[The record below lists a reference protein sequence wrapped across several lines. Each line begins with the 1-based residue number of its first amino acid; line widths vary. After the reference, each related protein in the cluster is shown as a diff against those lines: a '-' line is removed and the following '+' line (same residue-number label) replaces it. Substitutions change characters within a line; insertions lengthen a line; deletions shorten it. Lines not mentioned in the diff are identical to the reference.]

1 MITLSLNGILTC
13 TIHIL
18 MTYITTICHL
28 TYAYCNC
35 QWNRSSRIL
44 LGYVMKTKG
53 LCGVLSVCQSQGQ
66 GPLSMRHSLDEHGT
80 HTHTQKGAHT
90 HKRGWNESPF
100 TSLMKSF
107 GPLNS
112 SWEIGSCGIR
122 CWYVK
127 GKVLVCKLEW
137 SDWYRLRV
145 TPDKCLIVIISVCSS
160 KSILQALCRR
170 KISVLQCRFSS
181 QKGRFLVKK
190 LWRSA
195 YRFSTW
201 KLRHAVSLFL
211 QPWGQYYCLVPWS
224 DIYIY
229 FRLFC
234 IDNQI

>member
-13 TIHIL
+13 TIHIR

-53 LCGVLSVCQSQGQ
+53 LCDVLSVCQSQGQ
-66 GPLSMRHSLDEHGT
+66 GLLSMRHSLDEHGT
-80 HTHTQKGAHT
+80 HTHTRVHAPLKYKKVHTHT
-90 HKRGWNESPF
+90 HKRGWNESSF
-100 TSLMKSF
+100 ASLMKSF

-112 SWEIGSCGIR
+112 SWEIGSCEIR

-127 GKVLVCKLEW
+127 GKALVCKLEW

-160 KSILQALCRR
+160 KSILQALCRHKYR
-170 KISVLQCRFSS
+170 SVAMSFFITKGAVPCKKALAFGVPFYYLKIETCSIIISAAVGAVLLLGS
-181 QKGRFLVKK
+181 LI
-190 LWRSA
+190 W
-195 YRFSTW
+195 YR
-201 KLRHAVSLFL
+201 
-211 QPWGQYYCLVPWS
+211 
-224 DIYIY
+224 
-229 FRLFC
+229 
-234 IDNQI
+234 